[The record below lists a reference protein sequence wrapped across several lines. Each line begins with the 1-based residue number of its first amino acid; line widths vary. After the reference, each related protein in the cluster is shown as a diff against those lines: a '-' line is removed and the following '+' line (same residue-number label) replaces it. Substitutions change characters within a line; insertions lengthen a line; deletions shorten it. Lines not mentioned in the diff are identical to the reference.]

1 MKTINWKASARTG
14 ELMVNTYASVLSSQ
28 VMVYLDVSDRFVL
41 KKHDLLEEGIAVAA
55 SLLRRMLG
63 EGMEAGI
70 LVNTKKPFCLP
81 PARGN
86 GQLSAIEQFLTGDF
100 SGMDLMDLGDC
111 LSSAP
116 SLDEDSSVFPVF
128 ISINADETLKEQIT
142 EFLGKQKRGLWIVP
156 VEEGED
162 LPVASEPS
170 LTVMKKVLPHE
181 KHYA

>member
-1 MKTINWKASARTG
+1 MIGQDKAIELILISLAAGGHVLLEDLPGTGKT
-14 ELMVNTYASVLSSQ
+14 VLAKSLAKS
-28 VMVYLDVSDRFVL
+28 MDVQYSRIQFTP
-41 KKHDLLEEGIAVAA
+41 DLLPSDV
-55 SLLRRMLG
+55 
-63 EGMEAGI
+63 
-70 LVNTKKPFCLP
+70 
-81 PARGN
+81 
-86 GQLSAIEQFLTGDF
+86 TGLNYF
-100 SGMDLMDLGDC
+100 NQEKGDC
-111 LSSAP
+111 LTSAP

-162 LPVASEPS
+162 LPVASGPS